1 MSYAGKTPTY
11 DNVSE
16 SAPLDI
22 VVAALDIDWA
32 LGDTYSKSIAAAST
46 LTFSNDVNGKSIILA
61 VTNTDTTD
69 HAITL
74 PVGVKSDLN
83 YDGTVVNGTTTLF
96 TFVKINNVVYVAEIK
111 EIA

>member
-1 MSYAGKTPTY
+1 MSYTGNTPIFE
-11 DNVSE
+11 NVKE
-16 SAPLDI
+16 SLPLDI
-22 VVAALDIDWA
+22 AVTALDVDWA
-32 LGDTYSKSIAAAST
+32 LGDTYHKSISTAIT

-61 VTNTDTTD
+61 ITNTDTID
-69 HAITL
+69 RAITL

-96 TFVKINNVVYVAEIK
+96 TFVKINSVVYVAEIK